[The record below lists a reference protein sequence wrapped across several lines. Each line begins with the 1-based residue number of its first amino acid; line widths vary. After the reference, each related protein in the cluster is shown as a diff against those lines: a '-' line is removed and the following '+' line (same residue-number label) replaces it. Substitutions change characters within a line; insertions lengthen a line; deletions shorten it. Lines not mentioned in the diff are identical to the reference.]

1 MFGGDNLET
10 NNTVMHIDVNSAF
23 LSWHT
28 AYYKQMGIEND
39 FLKTPTVIGGN
50 EKKRHGI
57 VLAKSIPAKK
67 SGVKTGQSLMEAKI
81 ACPNLK
87 IIHPRYDVYVKA
99 SKSLREF
106 LKTYTPDVD
115 VFSIDECFLNFT
127 DKNKNYEG
135 LAYEIKNTIKKN
147 FGYTVNVGISNNK
160 LLAKQASEFEKP
172 DKIHT
177 LYKEEIKTKLWPLD
191 VSELFMIGRR
201 TAPKLKKLGI
211 STIGDLANCD
221 YNLLVAT
228 LKSHGKLIY
237 DYAWGIDNSIF
248 REENDIKGIGNGSTI
263 SFDVEERQV
272 AYKIIMSLCENVGIR
287 LRKENKLCKIVAI
300 GIKNKDFKYTIKQ
313 KKINYY
319 TSSTEEI
326 IETAKY
332 LFDVLWDK
340 SPIRHM
346 NVRVSDF
353 IDKENKQINFFEK
366 EDVLEKEKLDE
377 TIDKIREKYGSYSI
391 IRASY
396 IDSGI
401 EPVMGG
407 YPSEEYPDMKSI
419 L

>member
-1 MFGGDNLET
+1 MKSE
-10 NNTVMHIDVNSAF
+10 NTVMHIDVNSAF

-28 AYYKQMGIEND
+28 AYYKQIGIKND
-39 FLKTPTVIGGN
+39 FLETPTVIGGN

-67 SGVKTGQSLMEAKI
+67 SGVKTGQSLMEARS

-87 IIHPRYDVYVKA
+87 IIHPRYDVYIKA

-115 VFSIDECFLNFT
+115 VFSIDECFLNFI
-127 DKNKNYEG
+127 DKNKDYKR
-135 LAYEIKNTIKKN
+135 LAYEIKNEIKKN
-147 FGYTVNVGISNNK
+147 FGYTVNIGISNNK

-191 VSELFMIGRR
+191 ISELYMIGRR
-201 TAPKLKKLGI
+201 TVPKLKKLGI

-221 YNLLVAT
+221 YNLLVAS

-237 DYAWGIDNSIF
+237 DYSWGIDNSIF
-248 REENDIKGIGNGSTI
+248 KEEHEIKGIGNGSTI

-287 LRKENKLCKIVAI
+287 LRKENKLCKVVSI
-300 GIKNKDFKYTIKQ
+300 GIKNKDFKYSIKQ

-319 TSSTEEI
+319 TSSTEKI

-332 LFDVLWDK
+332 LFDELWDQN
-340 SPIRHM
+340 PIRHM
-346 NVRVSDF
+346 NVRISDF
-353 IDKENKQINFFEK
+353 IDKKNKQINFFEK
-366 EDVLEKEKLDE
+366 ENTLEKEKLDE
-377 TIDKIREKYGSYSI
+377 AIDKIREKYGSYSI

-401 EPVMGG
+401 EPIMGG